1 MHLLKKTVFLLFF
14 FLSGCA
20 VHPTSQ
26 SEYILSTSLEILT
39 NQLIGS
45 QMDNVMDIAGEPDQH
60 AVVMNQ
66 DAWVYVKPG
75 TTDGRAILFDTKGT
89 VFDVVDY

>member
-1 MHLLKKTVFLLFF
+1 
-14 FLSGCA
+14 
-20 VHPTSQ
+20 
-26 SEYILSTSLEILT
+26 
-39 NQLIGS
+39 
-45 QMDNVMDIAGEPDQH
+45 MDNVMDIAGEPDQH

-75 TTDGRAILFDTKGT
+75 TTDGRAILFDGKGT